1 MLQRAVSWMLTAAML
16 FALIPL
22 RARAE
27 EPMPDEEPLPAEET
41 LIPEETVPPE
51 ETALPEETEL
61 PEFSPEPEET
71 PAPEPGLSAFAVL
84 EPLPALPFADVPS
97 GAWYH
102 DAVQTLYALNL
113 VSGVSSTAF
122 SPSSAL
128 TAGQCAALSVRI
140 YAAYHGA
147 EIDVTQREGER
158 WFDPWMRAA
167 RELNMLPAVWE
178 GNQILTRQQALYL
191 LYRTLPV
198 SELQPIRTIERIP
211 DLALTDA
218 QYPEILCLYNAGI
231 ISGMDET
238 GTLDGS
244 GEITRAQ
251 YITLLSR
258 LIQPA
263 QRSAEPIRLPSGM
276 SAFAVSEVPR
286 TLPFA
291 DVKPGAYYFEPV
303 CLLYH
308 TGLVYGT
315 DETHFSPSGTVTLAQ
330 AVVFSVRVYER
341 YHGIP
346 AQSDVSDMDEYLRR
360 GVEYGVLPADWT
372 GLDESAARAEVAY
385 LIAHALPA
393 SELKTL
399 RRVETLPD
407 VAAGDPFS
415 SEIFLLY
422 RAGILNGN
430 DAQRTFRGDSRVL
443 RAELAA
449 MLARLIDPA
458 QRIGPDLK
466 WVESIIQNAVAGYDG
481 IWSVYLSDIN
491 SGRSLSV
498 NPRRMWSASEVK
510 LYVAGAVLEALE
522 NGTLQNSQTIQSQL
536 KAMISWSSNEAW
548 KSLASKLG
556 GGSYSVGMGMV
567 NAWADRNGYPDSGRR
582 ETYGNWNTTSAVDC
596 GHFLERVLAGTNVS
610 AAASAQMLEYLKA
623 QEVTYKIPAGV
634 PAGVP
639 TANKTGELDD
649 VENDAAII
657 YAPFGTYVLVILTEN
672 GSIRN
677 VRNLSSI
684 VYTAMEQATG

>member
-1 MLQRAVSWMLTAAML
+1 MLRRAISWMLTAAML
-16 FALIPL
+16 FALVPFRV
-22 RARAE
+22 RAVEPSPE
-27 EPMPDEEPLPAEET
+27 EDPMPVEETAAPEET
-41 LIPEETVPPE
+41 L
-51 ETALPEETEL
+51 LPEET
-61 PEFSPEPEET
+61 PVPDTTPEPEET
-71 PAPEPGLSAFAVL
+71 PAPEPGLSAFVCDA
-84 EPLPALPFADVPS
+84 PLAALSFADVPS

-147 EIDVTQREGER
+147 EIDAAQQEGER
-158 WFDPWMRAA
+158 WYDPWMRAA
-167 RELNMLPAVWE
+167 RELDMLPAAWE
-178 GNQILTRQQALYL
+178 GDQILTRQQALYL
-191 LYRTLPV
+191 LYRTLPA
-198 SELQPIRTIERIP
+198 SELQPVRTVERIP

-218 QYPEILCLYNAGI
+218 QYPEILCLNNAGI

-251 YITLLSR
+251 YSTLLSR
-258 LIQPA
+258 LIRPE
-263 QRSAEPIRLPSGM
+263 QRSAEPLKLPSGM

-346 AQSDVSDMDEYLRR
+346 VQNDVSDMDEYLRR
-360 GVEYGVLPADWT
+360 GAEYGILPADWT
-372 GLDESAARAEVAY
+372 ALDEPAKRAEVAY

-399 RRVETLPD
+399 RRVETIPD
-407 VAAGDPFS
+407 VAAGDPFAA
-415 SEIFLLY
+415 EIYLLY

-430 DAQRTFRGDSRVL
+430 DAQRTFCGGSNVL
-443 RAELAA
+443 RSELAA

-466 WVESIIQNAVAGYDG
+466 MVESVIQNAVAGYDG
-481 IWSVYLSDIN
+481 IWSVYLSDVN

-536 KAMISWSSNEAW
+536 RAMISWSSNEAW
-548 KSLASKLG
+548 KSLAAKLG

-582 ETYGNWNTTSAVDC
+582 ETGRGNTTSAVDC

-610 AAASAQMLEYLKA
+610 AAASAQLLEYLKA

-634 PAGVP
+634 PKGVQ

>member
-158 WFDPWMRAA
+158 WYDPWMRLA
-167 RELNMLPAVWE
+167 RELDMLPAAWE
-178 GNQILTRQQALYL
+178 GSQILTRQQALYL
-191 LYRTLPV
+191 LYRTLPA
-198 SELQPIRTIERIP
+198 SELQPVRTIERIP
-211 DLALTDA
+211 DLARTDA
-218 QYPEILCLYNAGI
+218 QYPEILCLYNAGV

-238 GTLDGS
+238 GTLDGGS
-244 GEITRAQ
+244 EITRAQ
-251 YITLLSR
+251 YSTLLAR
-258 LIQPA
+258 LIHPQ

-372 GLDESAARAEVAY
+372 GLDEPAARAEVAY

-393 SELKTL
+393 SELKT
-399 RRVETLPD
+399 P
-407 VAAGDPFS
+407 GDPFA

-582 ETYGNWNTTSAVDC
+582 ETYGNWNTTSAVD
-596 GHFLERVLAGTNVS
+596 S
-610 AAASAQMLEYLKA
+610 QMLEYLKA

>member
-1 MLQRAVSWMLTAAML
+1 MLRRAISWMLTAAML

-22 RARAE
+22 HARAE
-27 EPMPDEEPLPAEET
+27 EP
-41 LIPEETVPPE
+41 IPEEDPLPVEETAAPE
-51 ETALPEETEL
+51 ETISPEET
-61 PEFSPEPEET
+61 PAPDATPEPEET
-71 PAPEPGLSAFAVL
+71 PAPEPGLSAFVCDA
-84 EPLPALPFADVPS
+84 PLAALPFADVPS

-102 DAVQTLYALNL
+102 DAVQTLYALGL
-113 VSGVSSTAF
+113 VSGVSDTAF

-167 RELNMLPAVWE
+167 RELDMLPVAWE
-178 GNQILTRQQALYL
+178 GDQILTRQQALYL
-191 LYRTLPV
+191 LYRTLPA
-198 SELQPIRTIERIP
+198 SELQSIRAIERIP
-211 DLALTDA
+211 DLAATDA

-251 YITLLSR
+251 YSTLLSR
-258 LIQPA
+258 LIRPQ
-263 QRSAEPIRLPSGM
+263 QRSAEPLKLPSGM
-276 SAFAVSEVPR
+276 RAFAVSEVLR

-291 DVKPGAYYFEPV
+291 DVKPGTYYFEPV

-346 AQSDVSDMDEYLRR
+346 VQNDVSDMGEYLFR
-360 GVEYGVLPADWT
+360 GVEYGILPADWT
-372 GLDESAARAEVAY
+372 ALGEPAKRADVAY

-393 SELKTL
+393 SELKAL
-399 RRVETLPD
+399 RRVETIPD
-407 VAAGDPFS
+407 VAADDPYAA
-415 SEIFLLY
+415 EIFLLF
-422 RAGILNGN
+422 RAGVLNGN
-430 DAQRTFRGDSRVL
+430 DAQRTFCGDSCVL
-443 RAELAA
+443 RSELAA

-466 WVESIIQNAVAGYDG
+466 MVESVIQNAVAGYDG

-522 NGTLQNSQTIQSQL
+522 NGSLQNSSTIQSQL
-536 KAMISWSSNEAW
+536 KAMIEWSSNDAW
-548 KSLASKLG
+548 KSLAAKLG

-582 ETYGNWNTTSAVDC
+582 ETYGNWNTTSAEDC

-610 AAASAQMLEYLKA
+610 AAASAQLLEHLKA
-623 QEVTYKIPAGV
+623 QHVTYKIPAGV
-634 PAGVP
+634 PSGVP

-657 YAPFGTYVLVILTEN
+657 FAPFGTYVLVILTEN

-677 VRNLSSI
+677 VRNLSSL
-684 VYTAMEQATG
+684 VYSAMEQATG

>member
-1 MLQRAVSWMLTAAML
+1 MPRRAVSWMLSIIML
-16 FALIPL
+16 FALLPL
-22 RARAE
+22 HARAD
-27 EPMPDEEPLPAEET
+27 EPIPEEEPLPAEET
-41 LIPEETVPPE
+41 LIPEETAPPEETEPPE
-51 ETALPEETEL
+51 ETATPEL
-61 PEFSPEPEET
+61 SPEPTET
-71 PAPEPGLSAFAVL
+71 PVPEPGLVAFAVPV
-84 EPLPALPFADVPS
+84 PLPALPFADVPS
-97 GAWYH
+97 GAWYF
-102 DAVQTLYALNL
+102 DAVQKLYALRL

-122 SPSSAL
+122 SPSTAL

-158 WFDPWMRAA
+158 WYDPWMRAA
-167 RELNMLPAVWE
+167 RELNMLPAAWE

-198 SELQPIRTIERIP
+198 SELQPIRTVERVP

-231 ISGMDET
+231 VSGMDET
-238 GTLDGS
+238 GTLDGG

-251 YITLLSR
+251 YSTLLAR
-258 LIQPA
+258 LIDPR

-276 SAFAVSEVPR
+276 SAFAISELPG

-291 DVKPGAYYFEPV
+291 DVQSGAYYFEPV

-308 TGLVYGT
+308 TGLLYGT
-315 DETHFSPSGTVTLAQ
+315 DETHFSPKGAVTLAQ

-341 YHGIP
+341 YRGVT

-360 GVEYGVLPADWT
+360 GVEYGILPADWT
-372 GLDESAARAEVAY
+372 GLDEPAERAEVAY
-385 LIAHALPA
+385 LLAHALPA
-393 SELKTL
+393 SELKPL

-407 VAAGDPFS
+407 VAPGDRFA

-430 DAQRTFRGDSRVL
+430 DARRTFRGESSIL
-443 RAELAA
+443 RAEIAA

-458 QRIGPDLK
+458 LRIGPDLK
-466 WVESIIQNAVAGYDG
+466 YVESAIQAAVAGYDG
-481 IWSVYLSDIN
+481 VWSVYLSDIN
-491 SGRSLSV
+491 SGRSLSI

-510 LYVAGAVLEALE
+510 LYVAGTVLEALE

-536 KAMISWSSNEAW
+536 RAMISWSSNEAW
-548 KSLASKLG
+548 KSLATKLG

-582 ETYGNWNTTSAVDC
+582 ETYGNWNTTSAEDC

-610 AAASAQMLEYLKA
+610 PAASAQLLEHLKA
-623 QEVTYKIPAGV
+623 QHVTYKIPAGV
-634 PAGVP
+634 PEGVP

-657 YAPFGTYVLVILTEN
+657 FAPFGTYVLVILTEN

-677 VRNLSSI
+677 VRNLSSV
-684 VYTAMEQATG
+684 VYSAMEQATG

>member
-1 MLQRAVSWMLTAAML
+1 MPRRAVSWMLSIMML
-16 FALIPL
+16 FSLLPL
-22 RARAE
+22 HARAD
-27 EPMPDEEPLPAEET
+27 EPIPEDPLPAEET
-41 LIPEETVPPE
+41 LIPEET
-51 ETALPEETEL
+51 ALPEETEP
-61 PEFSPEPEET
+61 PELSPEPTET
-71 PAPEPGLSAFAVL
+71 PEPEPGLAAFAAP

-102 DAVQTLYALNL
+102 DAVRTLYALGL

-147 EIDVTQREGER
+147 ELDVAQREGER
-158 WFDPWMRAA
+158 WYDPWMRAA
-167 RELNMLPAVWE
+167 RELGILPAAWE
-178 GNQILTRQQALYL
+178 GDQILTRQQALYL
-191 LYRTLPV
+191 LYHTLPA
-198 SELQPIRTIERIP
+198 SELQPVRTVERIP

-218 QYPEILCLYNAGI
+218 QYPEILCLYNAGV

-238 GTLDGS
+238 GTLNAS

-258 LIQPA
+258 LICPE
-263 QRSAEPIRLPSGM
+263 QRSAEPLKLPSGM
-276 SAFAVSEVPR
+276 RAFAVSEVPR

-315 DETHFSPSGTVTLAQ
+315 DETHFLPSGTVTLAQ

-346 AQSDVSDMDEYLRR
+346 AQSDVADMDEYLRR
-360 GVEYGVLPADWT
+360 GVEYGILPADWT
-372 GLDESAARAEVAY
+372 ALNEPASRAQVAY

-393 SELKTL
+393 SELKAL

-407 VAAGDPFS
+407 VAADDPFAD
-415 SEIFLLY
+415 EIFLLY

-430 DAQRTFRGDSRVL
+430 DAQRTFCGESNVL
-443 RAELAA
+443 RSELAA

-466 WVESIIQNAVAGYDG
+466 MVESVIQNAVAGYDG

-522 NGTLQNSQTIQSQL
+522 NGSLQNSSTIQSQL
-536 KAMISWSSNEAW
+536 KAMIEWSSNDAW
-548 KSLASKLG
+548 KSLAAKLG

-582 ETYGNWNTTSAVDC
+582 ETYGNWNTTSAEDC

-610 AAASAQMLEYLKA
+610 AAASAQLLEHLMA
-623 QEVTYKIPAGV
+623 QHVTYKIPAGV
-634 PAGVP
+634 PSGVP

-657 YAPFGTYVLVILTEN
+657 FAPFGTYVLVILTEN

-677 VRNLSSI
+677 VRSLSSL
-684 VYTAMEQATG
+684 VYSAMEQATG